1 MRYFYEP
8 VEEYIT
14 RGVAE
19 HVHGYLLLKC
29 IQMLTCMKEKK
40 IEPDYLQVY
49 RLSYDEQEKRLSI
62 QHSQE
67 EPDYENTVSFEY
79 EVCEVGSPLA
89 LDNES
94 SSYYSYKNSGRILF
108 LVIK

>member
-29 IQMLTCMKEKK
+29 IQMLACMKEKN

-62 QHSQE
+62 RHSQE
-67 EPDYENTVSFEY
+67 EPDYENTVSFELPFGVKPY
-79 EVCEVGSPLA
+79 VGKLYYIDDGEHRIFLLA
-89 LDNES
+89 EE
-94 SSYYSYKNSGRILF
+94 Y
-108 LVIK
+108 